1 MRVTV
6 VAIFLLCLAL
16 SAPGGV
22 GATVTPISDG
32 DDTKG
37 RLDIKSVTTTTKY
50 RSGRL
55 TNPLH
60 TVTMYHRWPS
70 KLLSGANGI
79 EVFYDTKGD
88 RRPER
93 IAVAFYAGGHLRG
106 ALFTRG
112 GRYLGTVGVKRPS
125 SKSIFIGLFPTQLGS
140 PAGYRWAAYSFYKSA
155 TSCPNTCLDRA
166 PNRGLVRHDITP
178 PRISFPGSLKTAI
191 GRLLPIPATT
201 SFDVDFNLTDNGGSG
216 IGSWKLREKAEPDGS
231 WTQIANGT
239 SASNSVA
246 RSENEGSA
254 FTYEVTALDGDN
266 NQTMAR
272 AVKGVPFDD
281 AYLGGNYSYQ
291 DPSFLYSGAWTT
303 TGASADDYLG
313 TLHTAGSGGGIMQF
327 YQWWGYV
334 ALIGPATCG
343 TATVSVS
350 GGGVT
355 PIEHDVQAPC
365 DGRRRVVLF
374 QAKENGVGSM
384 GRGFAVFADEG
395 FSVDGV
401 IYVPT
406 F

>member
-16 SAPGGV
+16 AAPGGAD
-22 GATVTPISDG
+22 ATASPISDR

-37 RLDIKSVTTTTKY
+37 RLDIRSVATITKY
-50 RSGRL
+50 RSGVL

-60 TVTMYHRWPS
+60 TLTMYQRWPS

-79 EVFYDTKGD
+79 EILYDTKGD

-93 IAVAFYAGGHLRG
+93 IAVAFYASGHLQG
-106 ALFTRG
+106 ALLSAG
-112 GRYLGTVGVKRPS
+112 GKYLGTVDVKRPS
-125 SKSIFIGLFPTQLGS
+125 SKSIFIGLFPRQLGS
-140 PAGYRWAAYSFYKSA
+140 PAGYHWAAYSFYKNA
-155 TSCPNTCLDRA
+155 KSCPKTCLDRA
-166 PNRGLVRHDITP
+166 PNHGLVLHDITP
-178 PRISFPGSLKTAI
+178 PKISFPGSMKTVI
-191 GRLLPIPATT
+191 GRLLPISATT
-201 SFDVDFNLTDNGGSG
+201 NFNVDFNLTDTGGSG
-216 IGSWKLREKAEPDGS
+216 IGGWNLRERAEPDGS
-231 WTQIANGT
+231 WTDVANGT
-239 SASNSVA
+239 GASNSVA
-246 RSENEGSA
+246 RSESEGSA
-254 FTYEVTALDGDN
+254 LTYEVIVQDGDN

-281 AYLGGNYSYQ
+281 GYLGGTYSYE
-291 DPSFLYSGAWTT
+291 DPSFLYSGTWTT

-327 YQWWGYV
+327 YQWLGYV

-343 TATVSVS
+343 TATVTVS

-355 PIEHDVQAPC
+355 PPEQDIQAPC
-365 DGRRRVVLF
+365 DGGRRAVLF
-374 QAKENGVGSM
+374 QAKETFGGSP
-384 GRGFAVFADEG
+384 GFGLAVFADEG

-401 IYVPT
+401 VYVPI